1 MAASVAMNRARLVL
15 AWTVPLAFVGVI
27 VGKTINDR
35 AVIDA
40 TVAGGLIAILGTIVA
55 GVFNNNSNDKRG
67 GD

>member
-55 GVFNNNSNDKRG
+55 GVFNNNSNDKKG

>member
-1 MAASVAMNRARLVL
+1 MNRARLVL

-55 GVFNNNSNDKRG
+55 GVFNNNSNDKKG
-67 GD
+67 GE